1 MKLILTYLLLS
12 SFVVLLTPRDF
23 WHDCHHDHSDHDH
36 TENIEVLADAKG
48 HDLSSSPVEM
58 EDDCYAC
65 DFDLGFFTKNRPGF
79 LSIMERVHCQN
90 AIRIL
95 SHLNVD
101 EGYTFS
107 LRGPPVAS

>member
-1 MKLILTYLLLS
+1 MKLILTCLLLS
-12 SFVVLLTPRDF
+12 SFVVLLTPRNF
-23 WHDCHHDHSDHDH
+23 WHDCHHEH
-36 TENIEVLADAKG
+36 TDNIEVLAGEEG
-48 HDLSSSPVEM
+48 HNLSTSPIEM

-65 DFDLGFFTKNRPGF
+65 DFDLGFFTNNRPSF
-79 LSIMERVHCQN
+79 FSIMERVHCQN

-95 SHLNVD
+95 SRLNVD